1 MAVLDFDGDEELDP
15 LVVLVLVARHKRRL
29 LSSCRVHRACRLL
42 LLLLCWEVGSGRALR
57 PCEGSRLAACLYL
70 ETLGWAALLSYLALL
85 VIGRFNLNYTKSDKN
100 GLIIKG
106 AVT

>member
-29 LSSCRVHRACRLL
+29 LSSCWVHRACRLL

-85 VIGRFNLNYTKSDKN
+85 VIGRFNIYLS
-100 GLIIKG
+100 
-106 AVT
+106 